1 MNKVLITGSNGLIGS
16 AAVSFFSPKA
26 DLIIGLDNN
35 FRKHFFG
42 NDGKISHVGISTG
55 GYNLIHCQ
63 GWVKEESFDYVDYAN
78 KKLADMYMHTCSVE
92 LNSAQ

>member
-16 AAVSFFSPKA
+16 AAVSFFAPKA

-42 NDGKISHVGISTG
+42 DEGDTKWRE
-55 GYNLIHCQ
+55 L
-63 GWVKEESFDYVDYAN
+63 KLKN
-78 KKLADMYMHTCSVE
+78 KWE
-92 LNSAQ
+92 I